1 MIKNEILILEGGYN
15 EEHEVSLKS
24 SIFIQKILNKL
35 KISYKIMRVNPTNFE
50 KKIVNY
56 KNMICFN
63 ALHGPFGEDGK
74 IQKILKKNRIKFT
87 HSGYKSSKICFDKVT
102 TKKILSKNGILTPEF
117 NVLSIKDLNE
127 KVILKLKEKYNQF
140 VIKPKSSGSSY
151 GTIIIKNEKDVK
163 DFIKKILNY
172 KKSNKKHKEFLV
184 EKFISGKELTVS
196 TLQTSKKIK
205 SLAVTEIKTDN
216 TFFDYQAKYSK
227 GYAKHILPAKLSK
240 KNYSKC
246 LNLAMRAHKLLG
258 CKSVARSDFIYNKKT
273 NRIYFLEINTQPG
286 LTSISLLPEQAKFKN
301 ISFEKV
307 ILSILKNLN

>member
-1 MIKNEILILEGGYN
+1 MVKNEILILEGGYN

-24 SIFIQKILNKL
+24 SIFIQKILKKL

-50 KKIVNY
+50 KKIIN
-56 KNMICFN
+56 NNNIICFN

-227 GYAKHILPAKLSK
+227 VMQNIYCLLNYLKKL
-240 KNYSKC
+240 
-246 LNLAMRAHKLLG
+246 
-258 CKSVARSDFIYNKKT
+258 
-273 NRIYFLEINTQPG
+273 
-286 LTSISLLPEQAKFKN
+286 
-301 ISFEKV
+301 
-307 ILSILKNLN
+307 

>member
-1 MIKNEILILEGGYN
+1 M
-15 EEHEVSLKS
+15 
-24 SIFIQKILNKL
+24 
-35 KISYKIMRVNPTNFE
+35 
-50 KKIVNY
+50 
-56 KNMICFN
+56 
-63 ALHGPFGEDGK
+63 
-74 IQKILKKNRIKFT
+74 
-87 HSGYKSSKICFDKVT
+87 
-102 TKKILSKNGILTPEF
+102 
-117 NVLSIKDLNE
+117 LSIKDLNE

-246 LNLAMRAHKLLG
+246 LNLAIRAHKLLG